1 MNDKWFLRLKSA
13 GDGLDLDF
21 SERLA
26 VAVFL
31 AITLTALFVKNDD
44 FVTLHMTE
52 HTGADTGTFDVG
64 CAEGNL
70 AVVLDEMHGVER
82 DFVPFIGCQP
92 VDEDLLTFLNFELLT
107 GDGNDCEH
115 IENQKFGEI
124 ERPSLKKAGKGT
136 SSLPKNQVGFKFPSR
151 KVICGICHPLAEN
164 EKAFRH

>member
-1 MNDKWFLRLKSA
+1 MNEKWFSKVASA

-21 SERLA
+21 GERLA

-31 AITLTALFVKNDD
+31 AIAFAALFVKNDD
-44 FVTLHMTE
+44 LVALHMAE
-52 HTGADTGTFDVG
+52 HTGADTGTFDIG
-64 CAEGNL
+64 RAEGDI

-115 IENQKFGEI
+115 IENQKFGET
-124 ERPSLKKAGKGT
+124 ETPSLKKAGKGT
-136 SSLPKNQVGFKFPSR
+136 SSLPKNQEGSR
-151 KVICGICHPLAEN
+151 SCFELICRGRKRGGI
-164 EKAFRH
+164 